1 MAENFRF
8 PEENFDYAAGGPK
21 TKTRNNIQAIRLLK
35 TIEQEE
41 RQATPAEQQ
50 ILVQYVGW
58 GGIPQIFNPTPD
70 QNWANE
76 AAELKEILELEEW
89 NNAFESTLNAHYT
102 SPQVIQNI
110 YQGLEQL
117 GFSGGRILE
126 PSMGTGN
133 FLGLMPKDIAD
144 RSTFTGV
151 ELDSIT
157 GRIARQLYPN
167 AEIHVQGFQ
176 DTSLPK
182 DYFDLAIS
190 NVPFGDYKIHDPE
203 FNHLDLRV
211 HNYFIARSLDRVR
224 PGGLVAVLTSSGTMQ
239 AKSSHE
245 FRAYLSERA
254 NLVGAMRLPGN
265 AFKSNAGTEVT
276 TDLIILQK
284 LGSGVEP
291 NHEPWIDV
299 ADTTVQDA
307 EGNFLQTNEYY
318 VRHPDRMLGDISD
331 DKLYPGRLA
340 LVADGRDMPQA
351 MQETFA
357 QFPRHIYQKRIYQTE
372 LENTLRVK
380 LPPDVTVKNF
390 GYVAQGDII
399 WQRRGDWLEPTDF
412 KGKRAERIKGMLE
425 IRDAV
430 QDVFDVQIRGGLDDE
445 LGIAQAKL
453 NQVYDQFVAKNGN
466 LSDSANKRV
475 FNLDPDAQL
484 ILALE
489 QKNKNTDA
497 VEKTAVF
504 SSRTVRP
511 KEVRAS
517 AETSQEAL
525 VTSLNEYNQVV
536 PGYMAQLVGKDEAVV
551 LADLQQQ
558 GLIFKDPTTEQWQT
572 EDHYLSGEVRDK
584 LKLAQTAV
592 EEGKSEFQANVD
604 ALLKVQP
611 RDLGPGEI
619 EVRLGSPW
627 IPPET
632 IADFAHD
639 LLQVPK
645 ENGGITVNHSSN
657 FAVWSIKAIPSIQS
671 NSHNLK
677 TYGTGYYS
685 AIELIEKSLNLKDVS
700 VFYKDADGKSR
711 VDQQATMSVRMK
723 QEQIKERFKGW
734 IWKDFDRSQ
743 KLCKIY
749 NDLFNGTVIREFRN
763 PNLEMPG
770 SSPSITLRPHQKDAV
785 WRSLQSPTTLLAH
798 EVGAG
803 KTFTMVASAIE
814 MRRLGIA
821 KKPMIVV
828 PNHMLEQF
836 TNEFQ
841 QLYPNAKVLAPGE
854 KDTKAS
860 KRKELMARIATG
872 DWDAVIVTHSA
883 FKLLPIS
890 KEQEKDFYVQQLTEV
905 ESVINEQ
912 GDRKGN
918 AIVKQLARERRKLQE
933 RIETITKSDKRDDG
947 VLFDQLGVDALFV
960 DEAHFW
966 KNLGRPSKLENITGL
981 SNTNSQR
988 AMDGFMKCQLVR
1000 KQGGRLVFATGTP
1013 ISNSIAEMYT
1023 MQRFLQ
1029 PEALERQGI
1038 GNFDA
1043 WVGNFAE
1050 KVTAPEIDATGQF
1063 KVKTRL
1069 ARFTNVPELMTL
1081 FRETADIKTTE
1092 QLNLPV
1098 PQVERI
1104 TVATQ
1109 ASEVQLSY
1117 MEHLISRAE
1126 AVASRA
1132 VKPTHDNM
1140 LLITTDG
1147 RRSALD
1153 MRLVSPAIPDHSQS
1167 KASQAI
1173 TNIHHIWESTA
1184 ENRLTQMV
1192 FCDLGTP
1199 KKAKA
1204 GEEGRFSLYADIKAG
1219 LIAKGIPAEEI
1230 AFIHDAANNKQKEE
1244 LYGKMRKGDVRV
1256 LIGSSEKCA
1265 VGMNIQDRLIAEH
1278 HLDAPWRPSDIA
1290 QREGRIIRQ
1299 GNRNSKVIVMTY
1311 VTQGRNGQ
1319 LGFDSYS
1326 WQTLARKAE
1335 MVGQVMNGDP
1345 TLRSVDDISG
1355 AALSF
1360 DEIKAIATGNPL
1372 IMEKATVD
1380 NRVTELSR
1388 YQQAFLNER
1397 YDTQR
1402 EIKDF
1407 IPERIKNVTQRI
1419 DALTADIPIRQ
1430 DTSGD
1435 KFKIKIGNKTLDKRQ
1450 DAGQLLLNIIGTINK
1465 KDKKGEQKIGEF
1477 AGFDLMAFSLDR
1489 FKTALNLR
1497 SPNGNSYYISGGESP
1512 LGIIRSMESSLS
1524 KLPENLEEEKKSL
1537 ARINSELSVLEES
1550 LDKPFE
1556 YEVELEQ
1563 QLARQHE
1570 INTELGIYKDDK
1582 QSIIEEIDESEGEEE
1597 SLDKAQPEEGQ
1608 EEENDQLIDLDDLD
1622 SIDANL
1628 DWLDNMDRE
1637 EVYAP
1642 SRPTPELI
1650 AALQNLGTFAPD
1662 PKQEI
1667 ADLDPSIEPDLDII
1681 ETPQAQTVDPPP
1693 EDAPTPKIPESVIE
1707 GLTRAIAA
1715 IESFN
1720 EAIEA
1725 GRYLDQQ
1732 QGGQGRYE
1740 FESFENRSA
1749 SIDQAQETIA
1759 SFRAKCPEKG
1769 IDAEQVL
1776 TELGYVPP
1784 LEMSE
1789 AAKEWVRQ
1797 PEGEPV
1803 VEPTPIVQGED
1814 EQMSL
1819 FQAQEQP
1826 QEPLAEQT
1834 QPTEIEKKKRIAPP
1848 TSQTG
1853 KAEQYAAQFLHEA
1866 GLAQEFLRGE
1876 DFHLTI
1882 ENGPYIPLVVERHAD
1897 QMYLTHYS
1905 KDQSGELFIDSEMVF
1920 SINEGKLKL
1929 EQTAVQNPFTGGE
1942 ARGLDRP
1949 FGDMFTKNIIDQGF
1963 AEAAAKQSS
1972 EVTQETQTEE
1982 VNAPEPVVMEEPV
1995 EAPTQSE
2002 SLQSEEMKPTVEQIA
2017 PQPPPE
2023 QNQAQTARDIEALNL
2038 LRHWYWTA
2046 QQLSTPDPY
2055 LEAIAGVAEKLKAGQ
2070 SLSNE
2075 AIQTM
2080 QRDFRQLDLYH
2091 NTSQAVSS
2099 ALAHHIDPT
2108 IHFTGTKVT
2117 VEQAKSIR
2125 DAAIIVLNKAGVQQ
2139 TDGTIQFTGKQF
2151 SFHQA
2156 PDRSLLILM
2165 EKQGAKIP
2173 MYYNGQFSNR
2183 ASPVDKQTVQGIP
2196 QRLKQSV
2203 ERAKRQKA
2211 QQSRQQKPKPNHR
2224 HH

>member
-1 MAENFRF
+1 MADNFRF
-8 PEENFDYAAGGPK
+8 PEEGFDYAVGGAK
-21 TKTRNNIQAIRLLK
+21 TKTRNNIEAIKLLK

-41 RQATPAEQQ
+41 REATPAEQEK
-50 ILVQYVGW
+50 LVQYVGW

-70 QNWANE
+70 PNWVNE
-76 AAELKEILELEEW
+76 AAELKEILEPEEW
-89 NNAFESTLNAHYT
+89 NNAFESTLNAHFT
-102 SPQVIQNI
+102 SPQVISDI

-117 GFSGGRILE
+117 GFDGGRILE

-133 FLGLMPKDIAD
+133 FLGLMPKNIAD
-144 RSTFTGV
+144 SSTVTGV

-167 AEIHVQGFQ
+167 AEIYVQGFQ
-176 DTSLPK
+176 DISLPQ

-203 FNHLDLRV
+203 FNHLDLRI

-224 PGGLVAVLTSSGTMQ
+224 PGGLVTVLTSSGTMQ
-239 AKSSHE
+239 AKSSQG
-245 FRAYLSERA
+245 FRAYLSERV

-284 LGSGVEP
+284 LGPGIEP

-307 EGNFLQTNEYY
+307 EDKFLQTNEYY
-318 VRHPDRMLGDISD
+318 VRHPDRMLGDIAD

-340 LVADGRDMPQA
+340 LVADGRDISQA
-351 MQETFA
+351 MKETFA
-357 QFPRHIYQKRIYQTE
+357 QFPQQIYQKRIYQE
-372 LENTLRVK
+372 EPENTLRVK
-380 LPPDVTVKNF
+380 LSPDVNVKNY
-390 GYVAQGDII
+390 GYLAQGDII
-399 WQRRGDWLEPTDF
+399 WQRRGDWIEPTDF

-430 QDVFDVQIRGGLDDE
+430 QDVFSVQIRGGLDDE
-445 LGIAQAKL
+445 LGVAQAKL
-453 NQVYDQFVAKNGN
+453 NQVYDKFVAKNGK
-466 LSDSANKRV
+466 LSISANKRV
-475 FNLDPDAQL
+475 FTLDPDAQL

-489 QKNKNTDA
+489 QKNEETEA
-497 VEKTAVF
+497 IEKTAVF
-504 SSRTVRP
+504 SKRTLRP
-511 KEVRAS
+511 REVKAS
-517 AETSQEAL
+517 AESSQEAL
-525 VTSLNEYNQVV
+525 VISLNEYNQVM
-536 PGYMAQLVGKDEAVV
+536 PHYMAQLLGVDEAVM
-551 LADLQQQ
+551 LTDLQQQ

-572 EDHYLSGEVRDK
+572 EDHYLSGGVRDK
-584 LKLAQTAV
+584 LKTAQAAV
-592 EEGKSEFQANVD
+592 EEGKPEFQANVD
-604 ALLKVQP
+604 ALQKVQP

-632 IADFAHD
+632 IAEFAYD
-639 LLQVPK
+639 LLQVPR
-645 ENGGITVNHSSN
+645 ESGAITVTH
-657 FAVWSIKAIPSIQS
+657 
-671 NSHNLK
+671 NSHFAAWDIRTKPAIQINPHNQ
-677 TYGTGYYS
+677 TTHGTPEFS
-685 AIELIEKSLNLKDVS
+685 AVKLIQKSLNLKEAS
-700 VFYKDADGKSR
+700 VYSKDEDGKPHI
-711 VDQQATMSVRMK
+711 DQQATMSARMK
-723 QEQIKERFKGW
+723 QEQIKEKFKGW
-734 IWKDFDRSQ
+734 IWKDFNRSE
-743 KLCKIY
+743 KLCHVY
-749 NDLFNGTVIREFRN
+749 NELFNDSVIREFRN

-770 SSPSITLRPHQKDAV
+770 SSPNITLHPHQKDAV

-860 KRKELMARIATG
+860 NRKELMARIATG

-905 ESVINEQ
+905 ESLMSEQ
-912 GDRKGN
+912 GESKGN
-918 AIVKQLARERRKLQE
+918 AIVKMLAREHRKLQK
-933 RIETITKSDKRDDG
+933 RIDTITKSDKRDDG
-947 VLFDQLGVDALFV
+947 VLFEQLGVDALFV

-966 KNLGRPSKLENITGL
+966 KNLGRPSKLENISGL

-988 AMDGFMKCQLVR
+988 AMDGFMKCQMIR
-1000 KQGGRLVFATGTP
+1000 KQGGRIVFATGTP

-1050 KVTAPEIDATGQF
+1050 KVTAPEIDATGRF

-1081 FRETADIKTTE
+1081 FRETADIKTTA
-1092 QLNLPV
+1092 QLQLPV

-1109 ASEVQLSY
+1109 ASQVQLSY

-1126 AVASRA
+1126 SVAKRE
-1132 VKPTHDNM
+1132 VKPSTDNM

-1147 RRSALD
+1147 RRSSLD
-1153 MRLVSPAIPDHSQS
+1153 MRLVSPDIPDHPQS

-1173 TNIHHIWESTA
+1173 TNIHKIWESTS

-1204 GEEGRFSLYADIKAG
+1204 LEVGRFSIYADIKAG
-1219 LIAKGIPAEEI
+1219 LMAKGIPANEI

-1278 HLDAPWRPSDIA
+1278 HMDAPWRPSDIA

-1388 YQQAFLNER
+1388 YEQAFLNER
-1397 YDTQR
+1397 YDSQR
-1402 EIKDF
+1402 EIKDR
-1407 IPERIKNVTQRI
+1407 IPRRIKNVTERI
-1419 DALTADIPIRQ
+1419 DSLTVDIARRQ
-1430 DTSGD
+1430 NTSGD
-1435 KFKIKIGNKTLDKRQ
+1435 QFQIKIGRQTLNKRE
-1450 DAGQLLLNIIGTINK
+1450 DAGQMLLNIKKSINIR
-1465 KDKKGEQKIGEF
+1465 DSKGEQKIGEF
-1477 AGFDLMAFSLDR
+1477 AGFDLVVHRYVDGSAFLVLKSDD
-1489 FKTALNLR
+1489 
-1497 SPNGNSYYISGGESP
+1497 GGSYPIQGGETP
-1512 LGIIRSMESSLS
+1512 LGIIRSMENRLS
-1524 KLPENLEEEKKSL
+1524 KLDENLAGEQESL
-1537 ARINSELSVLEES
+1537 TQNHSELAVLEES

-1556 YEVELEQ
+1556 YEAELEQ
-1563 QLARQHE
+1563 QLARQYE
-1570 INTELGIYKDDK
+1570 INTELGIYKDDE
-1582 QSIIEEIDESEGEEE
+1582 QSITAEGEDESESQEE
-1597 SLDKAQPEEGQ
+1597 SPDQAQDEDGQDEEK
-1608 EEENDQLIDLDDLD
+1608 NDQLIDLDDLD
-1622 SIDANL
+1622 SIDASL
-1628 DWLDNMDRE
+1628 DWLDGKDVE
-1637 EVYAP
+1637 EIYAP
-1642 SRPTPELI
+1642 SEPTPELME
-1650 AALQNLGTFAPD
+1650 ALQNLGTFAPD
-1662 PKQEI
+1662 PKQESLEVK
-1667 ADLDPSIEPDLDII
+1667 ADNTIPEP
-1681 ETPQAQTVDPPP
+1681 PPP
-1693 EDAPTPKIPESVIE
+1693 EPDIAEEPETLTVEATSEEASTPEIPETVIE
-1707 GLTRAIAA
+1707 GLNRAISS

-1720 EAIEA
+1720 KAIES

-1740 FESFENRSA
+1740 FESFENRSP
-1749 SIDQAQETIA
+1749 SIDQAQETI
-1759 SFRAKCPEKG
+1759 SKFRAMCPEKG
-1769 IDAEQVL
+1769 IDAEQIL
-1776 TELGYVPP
+1776 KDLGYAPP

-1789 AAKEWVRQ
+1789 QAQEWVRQ
-1797 PEGEPV
+1797 PEETPAEGVAPV
-1803 VEPTPIVQGED
+1803 VQGED
-1814 EQMSL
+1814 EQMSM
-1819 FQAQEQP
+1819 FSEPPQPDQEAAP
-1826 QEPLAEQT
+1826 ELDEAEQVEPSET
-1834 QPTEIEKKKRIAPP
+1834 VIATNHPITEEPAEAPP
-1848 TSQTG
+1848 H
-1853 KAEQYAAQFLHEA
+1853 AEETKPA
-1866 GLAQEFLRGE
+1866 
-1876 DFHLTI
+1876 
-1882 ENGPYIPLVVERHAD
+1882 V
-1897 QMYLTHYS
+1897 
-1905 KDQSGELFIDSEMVF
+1905 
-1920 SINEGKLKL
+1920 
-1929 EQTAVQNPFTGGE
+1929 EQTIQQAP
-1942 ARGLDRP
+1942 
-1949 FGDMFTKNIIDQGF
+1949 
-1963 AEAAAKQSS
+1963 S
-1972 EVTQETQTEE
+1972 EQT
-1982 VNAPEPVVMEEPV
+1982 
-1995 EAPTQSE
+1995 
-2002 SLQSEEMKPTVEQIA
+2002 
-2017 PQPPPE
+2017 
-2023 QNQAQTARDIEALNL
+2023 QAQTAREIEALNL
-2038 LRHWYWTA
+2038 VRHWYWTS
-2046 QQLSTPDPY
+2046 QKLGTPDSY
-2055 LEAIAGVAEKLKAGQ
+2055 LVAITGVAEKLKAGQ
-2070 SLSNE
+2070 PLSHE
-2075 AIQTM
+2075 AMQTM
-2080 QRDFRQLDLYH
+2080 QRDLHQLDLYQ
-2091 NTSQAVSS
+2091 NTSQVIAPEIARQVDSR
-2099 ALAHHIDPT
+2099 AQFNGEKA
-2108 IHFTGTKVT
+2108 T
-2117 VEQAKSIR
+2117 VGEAREILKT
-2125 DAAIIVLNKAGVQQ
+2125 ATIVLQRAGFQQ
-2139 TDGTIQFTGKQF
+2139 EDGSVKFTGKQF
-2151 SFHQA
+2151 DFHQGQ
-2156 PDRSLLILM
+2156 DRSLLIVM
-2165 EKQGAKIP
+2165 NKNGAKVP
-2173 MYYNGQFSNR
+2173 LYFNGQFSNL
-2183 ASPVDKQTVQGIP
+2183 ATPADKQAVLDIP
-2196 QRLKQSV
+2196 SRFKQAIA
-2203 ERAKRQKA
+2203 RAEQAKA
-2211 QQSRQQKPKPNHR
+2211 QRKNKPQQRKPR
-2224 HH
+2224 S

>member
-1 MAENFRF
+1 M
-8 PEENFDYAAGGPK
+8 
-21 TKTRNNIQAIRLLK
+21 
-35 TIEQEE
+35 
-41 RQATPAEQQ
+41 
-50 ILVQYVGW
+50 
-58 GGIPQIFNPTPD
+58 
-70 QNWANE
+70 
-76 AAELKEILELEEW
+76 
-89 NNAFESTLNAHYT
+89 
-102 SPQVIQNI
+102 
-110 YQGLEQL
+110 
-117 GFSGGRILE
+117 
-126 PSMGTGN
+126 
-133 FLGLMPKDIAD
+133 
-144 RSTFTGV
+144 
-151 ELDSIT
+151 
-157 GRIARQLYPN
+157 
-167 AEIHVQGFQ
+167 
-176 DTSLPK
+176 
-182 DYFDLAIS
+182 
-190 NVPFGDYKIHDPE
+190 
-203 FNHLDLRV
+203 
-211 HNYFIARSLDRVR
+211 
-224 PGGLVAVLTSSGTMQ
+224 
-239 AKSSHE
+239 
-245 FRAYLSERA
+245 
-254 NLVGAMRLPGN
+254 
-265 AFKSNAGTEVT
+265 
-276 TDLIILQK
+276 
-284 LGSGVEP
+284 
-291 NHEPWIDV
+291 
-299 ADTTVQDA
+299 
-307 EGNFLQTNEYY
+307 
-318 VRHPDRMLGDISD
+318 
-331 DKLYPGRLA
+331 
-340 LVADGRDMPQA
+340 
-351 MQETFA
+351 
-357 QFPRHIYQKRIYQTE
+357 
-372 LENTLRVK
+372 
-380 LPPDVTVKNF
+380 
-390 GYVAQGDII
+390 
-399 WQRRGDWLEPTDF
+399 
-412 KGKRAERIKGMLE
+412 
-425 IRDAV
+425 
-430 QDVFDVQIRGGLDDE
+430 FDVQIRGGLDDE

-466 LSDSANKRV
+466 LSDSGNKRV

-489 QKNKNTDA
+489 QKNKNTEA
-497 VEKTAVF
+497 IEKTAVF
-504 SSRTVRP
+504 SRRTVRP

-536 PGYMAQLVGKDEAVV
+536 PGYMAQLVGEDEAVV

-558 GLIFKDPTTEQWQT
+558 GLIFKEPTTGQWQT
-572 EDHYLSGEVRDK
+572 EDQYLSGGVREK
-584 LKLAQTAV
+584 LKIAQAAV
-592 EEGKSEFQANVD
+592 EGGNPEFQANVE
-604 ALLKVQP
+604 ALQKVQP

-645 ENGGITVNHSSN
+645 ESGGITVNHSSN
-657 FAVWSIKAIPSIQS
+657 FAVWNIKAKPSIQS

-743 KLCKIY
+743 TLCKIY

-933 RIETITKSDKRDDG
+933 RIEAITKSEKRDDG

-988 AMDGFMKCQLVR
+988 AMDGFMKCQLIR

-1043 WVGNFAE
+1043 WVGAFAE
-1050 KVTAPEIDATGQF
+1050 KVTAPEIDATGRF
-1063 KVKTRL
+1063 KIKTRL
-1069 ARFTNVPELMTL
+1069 AKFTNVPELMTL
-1081 FRETADIKTTE
+1081 FRETADIKTTA
-1092 QLNLPV
+1092 QLQLPV
-1098 PQVERI
+1098 PEVERI
-1104 TVATQ
+1104 TVTTQ
-1109 ASEVQLSY
+1109 ASQVQLSY
-1117 MEHLISRAE
+1117 MERLISRAE
-1126 AVASRA
+1126 AVASRR
-1132 VKPTHDNM
+1132 VRPTQDNM

-1147 RRSALD
+1147 RRSSLD
-1153 MRLVSPAIPDHSQS
+1153 MRLVSPDIPNHPQS
-1167 KASQAI
+1167 KASQAV
-1173 TNIHHIWESTA
+1173 TNIHKIWESTA

-1199 KKAKA
+1199 KKAKD
-1204 GEEGRFSLYADIKAG
+1204 GGEGRFSLYADIKAG
-1219 LIAKGIPAEEI
+1219 LMAKGIPAEEI
-1230 AFIHDAANNKQKEE
+1230 AFIHDAANNQQKEE

-1372 IMEKATVD
+1372 IMEKASVD
-1380 NRVTELSR
+1380 NRVTELQR
-1388 YQQAFLNER
+1388 YEQAFLNER
-1397 YDTQR
+1397 YDNQR
-1402 EIKDF
+1402 EIKDL

-1419 DALTADIPIRQ
+1419 NALTSDIAIRQ

-1450 DAGQLLLNIIGTINK
+1450 DAGQLLLNIMGTINK

-1477 AGFDLMAFSLDR
+1477 AGFDLMAFILDR
-1489 FKTALNLR
+1489 YKTALNLR

-1512 LGIIRSMESSLS
+1512 LGIIRSMESCLS
-1524 KLPENLEEEKKSL
+1524 KLPENLEGEKKSL
-1537 ARINSELSVLEES
+1537 ARINSELSVLEEG

-1556 YEVELEQ
+1556 YETELEQ
-1563 QLARQHE
+1563 QLSRQHE
-1570 INTELGIYKDDK
+1570 INTELGIYKSDE
-1582 QSIIEEIDESEGEEE
+1582 QSITAEEDESAEVEP
-1597 SLDKAQPEEGQ
+1597 DKAQTEGEQ
-1608 EEENDQLIDLDDLD
+1608 DPGKNDQLIDLDDLD
-1622 SIDANL
+1622 SLDANL
-1628 DWLDNMDRE
+1628 DWFDGVDEE

-1642 SRPTPELI
+1642 SEPTPELT

-1662 PKQEI
+1662 PKQET
-1667 ADLDPSIEPDLDII
+1667 AELEPSVEPEPDLI
-1681 ETPQAQTVDPPP
+1681 EAPQAQAPDSPVEEASTP
-1693 EDAPTPKIPESVIE
+1693 EIPESIIE
-1707 GLTRAIAA
+1707 GLKGAISE

-1725 GRYLDQQ
+1725 GRYLDQT

-1740 FESFENRSA
+1740 FESFENRSP
-1749 SIDQAQETIA
+1749 SIHQAQETI
-1759 SFRAKCPEKG
+1759 SQFRAMCPEKG
-1769 IDAEQVL
+1769 VDAEQVL
-1776 TELGYVPP
+1776 NDLGYVPP
-1784 LEMSE
+1784 LEISE
-1789 AAKEWVRQ
+1789 QAQEWIKEPDEA
-1797 PEGEPV
+1797 PEVKVTPV
-1803 VEPTPIVQGED
+1803 VQGED

-1819 FQAQEQP
+1819 LIDSP
-1826 QEPLAEQT
+1826 QHEEEIAS
-1834 QPTEIEKKKRIAPP
+1834 EIEND
-1848 TSQTG
+1848 
-1853 KAEQYAAQFLHEA
+1853 EQ
-1866 GLAQEFLRGE
+1866 LAM
-1876 DFHLTI
+1876 
-1882 ENGPYIPLVVERHAD
+1882 D
-1897 QMYLTHYS
+1897 Q
-1905 KDQSGELFIDSEMVF
+1905 KPE
-1920 SINEGKLKL
+1920 
-1929 EQTAVQNPFTGGE
+1929 
-1942 ARGLDRP
+1942 
-1949 FGDMFTKNIIDQGF
+1949 
-1963 AEAAAKQSS
+1963 
-1972 EVTQETQTEE
+1972 ET
-1982 VNAPEPVVMEEPV
+1982 NAPEPSQAQEKPE
-1995 EAPTQSE
+1995 SE
-2002 SLQSEEMKPTVEQIA
+2002 VEQVT
-2017 PQPPPE
+2017 
-2023 QNQAQTARDIEALNL
+2023 QNM
-2038 LRHWYWTA
+2038 
-2046 QQLSTPDPY
+2046 
-2055 LEAIAGVAEKLKAGQ
+2055 G
-2070 SLSNE
+2070 
-2075 AIQTM
+2075 
-2080 QRDFRQLDLYH
+2080 
-2091 NTSQAVSS
+2091 
-2099 ALAHHIDPT
+2099 
-2108 IHFTGTKVT
+2108 
-2117 VEQAKSIR
+2117 
-2125 DAAIIVLNKAGVQQ
+2125 
-2139 TDGTIQFTGKQF
+2139 
-2151 SFHQA
+2151 
-2156 PDRSLLILM
+2156 
-2165 EKQGAKIP
+2165 
-2173 MYYNGQFSNR
+2173 
-2183 ASPVDKQTVQGIP
+2183 
-2196 QRLKQSV
+2196 
-2203 ERAKRQKA
+2203 
-2211 QQSRQQKPKPNHR
+2211 
-2224 HH
+2224 

>member
-8 PEENFDYAAGGPK
+8 PEEGFEYAVGGAK
-21 TKTRNNIQAIRLLK
+21 TKTRNNIEAIKILK
-35 TIEQEE
+35 TIEQDE
-41 RQATPAEQQ
+41 RQATPAEQEK
-50 ILVQYVGW
+50 LVQYVGW
-58 GGIPQIFNPTPD
+58 GGIPQIFNPNPD
-70 QNWANE
+70 PAWVSE
-76 AAELKEILELEEW
+76 AAELKELLEPEEW

-102 SPQVIQNI
+102 SPQVISDI

-117 GFSGGRILE
+117 GFDGGRILE

-144 RSTFTGV
+144 SSTVTGV

-167 AEIHVQGFQ
+167 AEIYVQGFEQ
-176 DTSLPK
+176 TSLPQ

-203 FNHLDLRV
+203 FNHLDLRI
-211 HNYFIARSLDRVR
+211 HNYFLARSLDRVR
-224 PGGLVAVLTSSGTMQ
+224 PGGLVTVLISSGTMQ
-239 AKSSHE
+239 AKSSQG

-284 LGSGVEP
+284 LGPGIEP

-307 EGNFLQTNEYY
+307 EGKFLQTNEYY
-318 VRHPDRMLGDISD
+318 VRHPDRMLGDIAD
-331 DKLYPGRLA
+331 DRLHPGRLA
-340 LVADGRDMPQA
+340 LVADGQDISQA
-351 MQETFA
+351 IKDTFA
-357 QFPRHIYQKRIYQTE
+357 KFPQQIYQKRTYQAE
-372 LENTLRVK
+372 PENTLRVK
-380 LPPDVTVKNF
+380 LSPDVNVKNY
-390 GYVAQGDII
+390 GYLAQGDII
-399 WQRRGDWLEPTDF
+399 WQRRGDWLEPSDF

-430 QDVFDVQIRGGLDDE
+430 QEVFAVQIRGGLDDE
-445 LGIAQAKL
+445 LGVAQAQL

-466 LSDSANKRV
+466 LSISANKRV

-489 QKNKNTDA
+489 QKNEDTEA
-497 VEKTAVF
+497 IEKTAVF
-504 SSRTVRP
+504 SKRTLRP
-511 KEVRAS
+511 REVKAS
-517 AETSQEAL
+517 AESSQEAL
-525 VTSLNEYNQVV
+525 VTSLNEYNQVM
-536 PGYMAQLVGKDEAVV
+536 PHYMAQLLGVDEAAV

-572 EDHYLSGEVRDK
+572 EDHYLSGGVRDK
-584 LKLAQTAV
+584 LKTAQAAV
-592 EEGKSEFQANVD
+592 EEGKPEFQANVD
-604 ALLKVQP
+604 ALQKVQP

-632 IADFAHD
+632 IAEFAYD
-639 LLQVPK
+639 LLQIPK
-645 ENGGITVNHSSN
+645 ESGGITVTHNSH
-657 FAVWSIKAIPSIQS
+657 FAAWDINAKSSIQ
-671 NSHNLK
+671 NNPHNL
-677 TYGTGYYS
+677 TTHGTKHYS
-685 AIELIEKSLNLKDVS
+685 GLRLLQQSLNLKDVTVTYTDS
-700 VFYKDADGKSR
+700 DGKQI
-711 VDQQATMSVRMK
+711 VDKPATMSARMK
-723 QEQIKERFKGW
+723 QEQIKEKFKGW
-734 IWKDFDRSQ
+734 IWKDFDRSA
-743 KLCKIY
+743 KLCHVY
-749 NDLFNGTVIREFRN
+749 NELFNGSVIREFRN

-890 KEQEKDFYVQQLTEV
+890 KDQEMAFYNQQLTEI
-905 ESVINEQ
+905 ESLMSEQ
-912 GDRKGN
+912 GESKGN
-918 AIVKQLARERRKLQE
+918 AIVKMLAREHRKLQK
-933 RIETITKSDKRDDG
+933 RIDTITKSDKRDDG
-947 VLFDQLGVDALFV
+947 VLFEQLGVDALFV

-966 KNLGRPSKLENITGL
+966 KNLGRPSKLENISGL

-988 AMDGFMKCQLVR
+988 AMDGFMKCQLIR
-1000 KQGGRLVFATGTP
+1000 KQGGRIVFATGTP

-1050 KVTAPEIDATGQF
+1050 KVTAPEIDATGRF

-1081 FRETADIKTTE
+1081 FRETADIRTTE
-1092 QLNLPV
+1092 QLQLPV

-1109 ASEVQLSY
+1109 ASQVQLRY
-1117 MEHLISRAE
+1117 MEQLITRAE
-1126 AVASRA
+1126 AVAGRK
-1132 VKPTHDNM
+1132 VEPKEDNM
-1140 LLITTDG
+1140 LWITTDG
-1147 RRSALD
+1147 RRSSLD
-1153 MRLVSPAIPDHSQS
+1153 MRLISPEIPNHPQS

-1173 TNIHHIWESTA
+1173 TNIHKIWESTA

-1204 GEEGRFSLYADIKAG
+1204 GEEGRFSIYADIKAG
-1219 LIAKGIPAEEI
+1219 LMAKGIPAEEI

-1244 LYGKMRKGDVRV
+1244 LYGQMRKGEVRV

-1278 HLDAPWRPSDIA
+1278 HMDAPWRPSDIA

-1299 GNRNSKVIVMTY
+1299 GNRNSKVMVMTY
-1311 VTQGRNGQ
+1311 VTQGRDGQ

-1345 TLRSVDDISG
+1345 TMRSVDDISG

-1360 DEIKAIATGNPL
+1360 DEIKAIATGNPM

-1388 YQQAFLNER
+1388 YQQAFLNDR
-1397 YDTQR
+1397 YEAQQQIQR
-1402 EIKDF
+1402 YIPQEIK
-1407 IPERIKNVTQRI
+1407 R
-1419 DALTADIPIRQ
+1419 LTPLIEKLKLDVDRRQ
-1430 DTSGD
+1430 EVRGD
-1435 KFKIKIGNKTLDKRQ
+1435 KFKIKIHNRVLDEREPAGKLMLGILNKIKVEGKSGD
-1450 DAGQLLLNIIGTINK
+1450 
-1465 KDKKGEQKIGEF
+1465 QKIGEY
-1477 AGFDLMAFSLDR
+1477 AGFDLHVVHEPWYTGFVLKSETGIAHQVNN
-1489 FKTALNLR
+1489 T
-1497 SPNGNSYYISGGESP
+1497 ESP
-1512 LGIIRSMESSLS
+1512 IGLIRSLGNT
-1524 KLPENLEEEKKSL
+1524 LNNIPGHL
-1537 ARINSELSVLEES
+1537 AANQDRLAKEQATLAVLEES
-1550 LDKPFE
+1550 LNKPFE
-1556 YEVELEQ
+1556 YEAELEQ
-1563 QLARQHE
+1563 QLDRQHE
-1570 INTELGIYKDDK
+1570 INTELGIYKDDE
-1582 QSIIEEIDESEGEEE
+1582 QSMTVEAVESEDEEESPDKAQDKEGEEN
-1597 SLDKAQPEEGQ
+1597 EGK
-1608 EEENDQLIDLDDLD
+1608 DQLIDLDDLD
-1622 SIDANL
+1622 SLDANL
-1628 DWLDNMDRE
+1628 EWLDGIDVE
-1637 EVYAP
+1637 EIYAP
-1642 SRPTPELI
+1642 SEPTPELLE
-1650 AALQNLGTFAPD
+1650 ALQNLGTFAPD
-1662 PKQEI
+1662 PKQESLEVKAENTI
-1667 ADLDPSIEPDLDII
+1667 PEP
-1681 ETPQAQTVDPPP
+1681 PPP
-1693 EDAPTPKIPESVIE
+1693 ELDIAEPETLTVEATSEEAPTPEIPESVIE
-1707 GLTRAIAA
+1707 GLTHAILAIA
-1715 IESFN
+1715 SFN

-1740 FESFENRSA
+1740 FESFENRSP
-1749 SIDQAQETIA
+1749 SIGQAQETI
-1759 SFRAKCPEKG
+1759 SEFRAKCPEKG
-1769 IDAEQVL
+1769 VDAEQVL

-1789 AAKEWVRQ
+1789 QAQEWIKEPDEA
-1797 PEGEPV
+1797 PEVKVTPV
-1803 VEPTPIVQGED
+1803 VQGED

-1819 FQAQEQP
+1819 LIDSP
-1826 QEPLAEQT
+1826 QHEEEIAS
-1834 QPTEIEKKKRIAPP
+1834 EIEND
-1848 TSQTG
+1848 
-1853 KAEQYAAQFLHEA
+1853 EQ
-1866 GLAQEFLRGE
+1866 LAM
-1876 DFHLTI
+1876 
-1882 ENGPYIPLVVERHAD
+1882 D
-1897 QMYLTHYS
+1897 Q
-1905 KDQSGELFIDSEMVF
+1905 KPE
-1920 SINEGKLKL
+1920 
-1929 EQTAVQNPFTGGE
+1929 
-1942 ARGLDRP
+1942 
-1949 FGDMFTKNIIDQGF
+1949 
-1963 AEAAAKQSS
+1963 
-1972 EVTQETQTEE
+1972 ET
-1982 VNAPEPVVMEEPV
+1982 NAPEPSQAQEKPE
-1995 EAPTQSE
+1995 SE
-2002 SLQSEEMKPTVEQIA
+2002 VEQVTQNIE
-2017 PQPPPE
+2017 QPSPE
-2023 QNQAQTARDIEALNL
+2023 QNQAQNSREIEALNL

-2046 QQLSTPDPY
+2046 QQLGTPDSY
-2055 LEAIAGVAEKLKAGQ
+2055 LVAITGVAEKLKAGQ
-2070 SLSNE
+2070 PLSNE
-2075 AIQTM
+2075 AMQTM
-2080 QRDFRQLDLYH
+2080 QRDLHQFDLYQ
-2091 NTSQAVSS
+2091 NTSQVIAPEV
-2099 ALAHHIDPT
+2099 ARQIDSRVQ
-2108 IHFTGTKVT
+2108 FNGEKAT
-2117 VEQAKSIR
+2117 VEEAREILKTA
-2125 DAAIIVLNKAGVQQ
+2125 DIVLQRAGFQQ
-2139 TDGTIQFTGKQF
+2139 EDGSVKFTGKQF
-2151 SFHQA
+2151 DFHQSQ
-2156 PDRSLLILM
+2156 DRSLLIVM
-2165 EKQGAKIP
+2165 NKNGAKVP
-2173 MYYNGQFSNR
+2173 LYFNGQFSNL
-2183 ASPVDKQTVQGIP
+2183 ATPADKQAVLDIP
-2196 QRLKQSV
+2196 RRFKQAIA
-2203 ERAKRQKA
+2203 RAEQAKA
-2211 QQSRQQKPKPNHR
+2211 QRKNKPQQRKPR
-2224 HH
+2224 S